1 MQEFDKSE
9 AATPCKLQQARR
21 RGTVARSP
29 VTGAVALLTAAC
41 ALYAWGW
48 EAARALAMLA
58 RAALVQG
65 LSMPFSLASV
75 AALIGRVGA
84 DALLIIAPFAI
95 VSRPGRDRGQWRRP
109 A

>member
-9 AATPCKLQQARR
+9 AATPYKLQQARR

-29 VTGAVALLTAAC
+29 DLTGAVALLTAAC

-75 AALIGRVGA
+75 AALIA
-84 DALLIIAPFAI
+84 ASAPM
-95 VSRPGRDRGQWRRP
+95 RC
-109 A
+109 